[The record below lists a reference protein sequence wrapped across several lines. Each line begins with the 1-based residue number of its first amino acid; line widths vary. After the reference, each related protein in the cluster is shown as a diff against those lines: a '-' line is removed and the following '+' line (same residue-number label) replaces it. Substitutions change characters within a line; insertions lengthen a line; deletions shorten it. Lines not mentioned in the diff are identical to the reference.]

1 MGNCFFELPQNKSL
15 ELVKQDQNRLDTEI
29 NKLRSDIKV
38 KMAKLKDIEGDEK
51 GLSKLKNFNL
61 KAMNQEEMAALHQVI
76 EPK

>member
-1 MGNCFFELPQNKSL
+1 MGNCFFELPQNKSQ
-15 ELVKQDQNRLDTEI
+15 ELLKQDQNRLDAEI

-76 EPK
+76 GPK